1 VIEPIALP
9 APASCEAVAL
19 PAGSGWSAKMDGH
32 EIFDQQ
38 RTIAP
43 ELAELIDAAIV
54 RALIG
59 RIWVSL
65 GESRC
70 ISDDTASVAR
80 RSSGAAPL
88 GLRRRTEPL

>member
-1 VIEPIALP
+1 
-9 APASCEAVAL
+9 
-19 PAGSGWSAKMDGH
+19 MDGH

-59 RIWVSL
+59 RIL

-80 RSSGAAPL
+80 TSSGDAPL
-88 GLRRRTEPL
+88 GLRRRTGTLIEVTVAGAAHWSERRRVGKSVSPLICPRC